1 MTDESRKIRGRAPQ
15 GGSLSMFSVF
25 NLGYIN
31 SHFYAYFNSR
41 GFEYK
46 YSILFYISCGIFKV
60 FWVLIF
66 S

>member
-1 MTDESRKIRGRAPQ
+1 MTDESRKIRGCAPQ

-46 YSILFYISCGIFKV
+46 YSILFYI
-60 FWVLIF
+60 
-66 S
+66 